1 MSVLPNRQRATASGR
16 IGHIMQYLLQQL
28 DLDYYRSA
36 LLLVARTELER
47 LRQERS
53 AGTDVERRS
62 GTPFGASPAAG
73 GVASPEVA
81 CAGPPYSGPGAVRH
95 E

>member
-1 MSVLPNRQRATASGR
+1 
-16 IGHIMQYLLQQL
+16 MQDVLQQL

-36 LLLVARTELER
+36 LLLVARAELER

-62 GTPFGASPAAG
+62 KTPFGAVPTADGA
-73 GVASPEVA
+73 ASPEVA
-81 CAGPPYSGPGAVRH
+81 VARLSCGGPGKVRC